1 MNLRPLYDRVI
12 IEREQAPEKTKSGL
26 ILPSSASTKPNQG
39 TVLAVGEGSLKNDG
53 SIDPLE
59 ITIGDTVIFSE
70 YSGDKIKYE
79 GKEYHILSESDIL
92 GIVQA

>member
-1 MNLRPLYDRVI
+1 MAFRPLYDRVI

-26 ILPSSASTKPNQG
+26 ILPSSASSKPNQG
-39 TVLAVGEGSLKNDG
+39 KVLAVGGGALKEDG
-53 SIDPLE
+53 TIDPLE
-59 ITIGDTVIFSE
+59 IAIGDVVIFSE